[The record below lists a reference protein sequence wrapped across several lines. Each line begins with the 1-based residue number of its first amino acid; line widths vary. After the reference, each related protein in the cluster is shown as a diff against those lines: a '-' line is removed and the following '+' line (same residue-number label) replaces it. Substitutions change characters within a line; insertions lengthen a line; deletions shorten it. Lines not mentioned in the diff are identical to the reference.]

1 MEFTHSGVLPFAI
14 ASLAVEAIFALKVLC
29 LACSYGQII
38 RQKVRNAAA
47 ALCRFASQPYISGRS
62 TEEKIRFE
70 EVCQLRVQMIPFYMM
85 CCIVMSH
92 LGLITGLSNV
102 TRDGWMQPGGYWTS
116 FALCVANMTYLFNP
130 RVVSKS
136 TMNYWYVLHMAF
148 GALFLAPW
156 SITPAQTLN
165 ASLSVLALIRLPA
178 ILVSTSPVLV
188 VGCNLGVSALLLVR
202 TMSETWAP
210 ACDLLQPA
218 LTLLSGE
225 VLSLALTTSSAF
237 ALNGLLHHK
246 VRRDTRHKNTTSQL
260 LAASSL
266 LSLTC
271 DAVVELDADLKITKD
286 SPQLATMLLRDRA
299 GATVKGMRFTDLMPT
314 EHEAERA
321 YEILAGSYTETAAG
335 PGREEGIHANAFHT
349 RLVDSCS
356 SKFRTEVFQVAYS
369 QVDGQVH
376 HLIGLRDFT
385 DQTALAGEKAV
396 DAKEGCVSS
405 MIDEFSW
412 EPAEK
417 ADPTGRD
424 RSHGEDSSESE
435 PGVQEMSVDDTVFL
449 YVDMQGLRV
458 TAASLT
464 VAYMSGRDLGELF
477 SENGLKILQQVWE
490 EATGEQEDLMYPLH
504 QLKVHCSDGQYSKIS
519 GRVEVA
525 KAQTGEI
532 CLLLYFKPTPRILR
546 SYCPPSPG
554 EAASASMSI
563 VSPSEQAVHH
573 SL

>member
-1 MEFTHSGVLPFAI
+1 MEFTHKGVELFAI

-29 LACSYGQII
+29 LACSYGQLI

-47 ALCRFASQPYISGRS
+47 ALGRFASQPYISRRS

-70 EVCQLRVQMIPFYMM
+70 EVCQLRVQMIPFYMG
-85 CCIVMSH
+85 CCIVMSQ
-92 LGLITGLSNV
+92 LGLITGLSHV
-102 TRDGWMQPGGYWTS
+102 TLDGWVQPGGYWTS

-130 RVVSKS
+130 RVVSKA
-136 TMNYWYVLHMAF
+136 TMNFWYVLHMAF

-156 SITPAQTLN
+156 SITPAQTFN
-165 ASLSVLALIRLPA
+165 ASLAVLALIRLPA
-178 ILVSTSPVLV
+178 ILFATTPFLV

-210 ACDLLQPA
+210 PACDILQPA
-218 LTLLSGE
+218 LTLLCGE
-225 VLSLALTTSSAF
+225 VLGLALTTCSAF

-260 LAASSL
+260 VAASSL

-271 DAVVELDADLKITKD
+271 DAVVELDADLRITKD

-299 GATVKGMRFTDLMPT
+299 GATVKGMMFTDLMPT

-321 YEILAGSYTETAAG
+321 YEILSGRSCTETAA
-335 PGREEGIHANAFHT
+335 GREEGIHANAFHT

-396 DAKEGCVSS
+396 DAMEGCVSS

-417 ADPTGRD
+417 ADFRD
-424 RSHGEDSSESE
+424 RSGGDSSESE
-435 PGVQEMSVDDTVFL
+435 PGVQELSVDDSVFL

-458 TAASLT
+458 AAASLT
-464 VAYMSGRDLGELF
+464 VAHMSGKDLGELL
-477 SENGLKILQQVWE
+477 SENGLKILQQIWE

-504 QLKVHCSDGQYSKIS
+504 QLKIHCSDGRYSKIS

-525 KAQTGEI
+525 KASTGEI

-546 SYCPPSPG
+546 SYCPSSEDPMPQG
-554 EAASASMSI
+554 ADTASENAP
-563 VSPSEQAVHH
+563 VVHH